1 MGSVKGYLFLKKRMG
16 LALVAFCSIIC
27 VNHGILIMNYVMI
40 KWWVSGIQG
49 HAVLYIL
56 AWGANVLT
64 AISCWKVLATS

>member
-49 HAVLYIL
+49 QCCIYLHGGPMYWQQSL
-56 AWGANVLT
+56 AER
-64 AISCWKVLATS
+64 C